1 MLSWQA
7 HLSFACL
14 LVGTNCIH
22 NCALLIDK
30 TIQIVLSKVLT
41 TYTIYGFIHYNFSIG
56 CIHTFFS
63 LQLLFVYF
71 SYSLLALIIKFCD
84 QGFMIHL
91 KNTIVSK
98 YYVSLSI
105 FYYYFYLKL
114 NISNIYNIKCKNVKI
129 KNRKSCDSQP
139 NIVLNHILCFYYIL

>member
-7 HLSFACL
+7 RLPLACL
-14 LVGTNCIH
+14 LVGTNNFH

-41 TYTIYGFIHYNFSIG
+41 TYTICGFSHHNFSIG

-63 LQLLFVYF
+63 LQLLFAYF

-91 KNTIVSK
+91 KDTIVSK
-98 YYVSLSI
+98 
-105 FYYYFYLKL
+105 
-114 NISNIYNIKCKNVKI
+114 
-129 KNRKSCDSQP
+129 
-139 NIVLNHILCFYYIL
+139 

>member
-30 TIQIVLSKVLT
+30 TIQIVLSNVLA

-63 LQLLFVYF
+63 LQLQFAYF
-71 SYSLLALIIKFCD
+71 SYSLLALIINFFD
-84 QGFMIHL
+84 QSFMIHF

-98 YYVSLSI
+98 YCVSLSI
-105 FYYYFYLKL
+105 FYYFYLEL
-114 NISNIYNIKCKNVKI
+114 NILNICNIKCKNPKI
-129 KNRKSCDSQP
+129 KNRNFFDSQP
-139 NIVLNHILCFYYIL
+139 NIGLNHILCFYYIL